1 MKKRFIL
8 TEQQLNKYI
17 EDKKSQKIVN
27 DILEEMYKNSKNLNE
42 SISLEKAN
50 ATILEK
56 YERRNLLT
64 PSVIKKL
71 NEYKL
76 MSKKL

>member
-56 YERRNLLT
+56 YEKRKLLT